1 MNPKKRTVW
10 FLTLLSLGAVFS
22 VYVLNDRPDSFDGI
36 VLFEDE
42 VAESDAAQP
51 VSYPVNETFQEMRME
66 VEAKRS
72 QLREQLTQKIGS
84 PEFTAE
90 EKNAAYEELELL
102 TNQDSTEALLELVI
116 SSLGYPEALVRIEQD
131 QVMVNVA
138 AEMLAPEEANSII
151 YAVKKNIQKQQ
162 KFRLTTLLIE
172 PAKAGFFSSRR
183 QNSEKYK
190 SRY

>member
-22 VYVLNDRPDSFDGI
+22 VYVLNDRPDPFDGI

-42 VAESDAAQP
+42 VAESESDAAQP

-90 EKNAAYEELELL
+90 EKNAAYEELEML

-116 SSLGYPEALVRIEQD
+116 SSLGYPESLVRIEQD

-151 YAVKKNIQKQQ
+151 YAVKK
-162 KFRLTTLLIE
+162 E
-172 PAKAGFFSSRR
+172 YPEAAKVQVDYSA
-183 QNSEKYK
+183 Y
-190 SRY
+190 

>member
-22 VYVLNDRPDSFDGI
+22 VYVLNDRPDPFDGI

-42 VAESDAAQP
+42 VAESDEAAQP

-102 TNQDSTEALLELVI
+102 TTQDSTEALLELVI
-116 SSLGYPEALVRIEQD
+116 NSLGYPESLVRIEQD

-151 YAVKKNIQKQQ
+151 YAVKK
-162 KFRLTTLLIE
+162 E
-172 PAKAGFFSSRR
+172 YPGAAKVQVDYSA
-183 QNSEKYK
+183 Y
-190 SRY
+190 

>member
-22 VYVLNDRPDSFDGI
+22 VYVLNDRPDPFEGI

-42 VAESDAAQP
+42 AAQSDETARP

-90 EKNAAYEELELL
+90 EKNAAYEELEML

-116 SSLGYPEALVRIEQD
+116 NSLGYPESLVRIEQD

-151 YAVKKNIQKQQ
+151 YAVKK
-162 KFRLTTLLIE
+162 E
-172 PAKAGFFSSRR
+172 YPEAAKVQVDYSS
-183 QNSEKYK
+183 Y
-190 SRY
+190 